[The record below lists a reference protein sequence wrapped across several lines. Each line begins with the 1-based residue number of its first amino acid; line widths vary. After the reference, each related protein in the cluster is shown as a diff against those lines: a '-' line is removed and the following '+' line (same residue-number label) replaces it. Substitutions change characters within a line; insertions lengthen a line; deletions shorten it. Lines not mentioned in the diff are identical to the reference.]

1 MNAKPIA
8 MLVVTIAIASMCAFC
23 LLGPAVIGA
32 FFAGWFGWL
41 ADLSLDQGIVLG
53 FIVAARVVGLGKIR
67 RLCRFHENRW
77 GKRKIKNLV
86 HEKKLTVWSPLEL
99 ANLNFMIKFP
109 VRDGRIFNE
118 RLRHL

>member
-67 RLCRFHENRW
+67 RLCRCHESRL
-77 GKRKIKNLV
+77 GKRKTRNLV
-86 HEKKLTVWSPLEL
+86 RERKSTVWSPPEL
-99 ANLNFMIKFP
+99 TNLNFMIKFP
-109 VRDGRIFNE
+109 VKDGRVFNE